1 MKLSALPL
9 ILSASK
15 YSRYNFREWNEQ
27 FQTTKTRAKLNFSL
41 PTKYILNL
49 FYSTKNEQDIDDCF
63 GTFFYA
69 PKPSFTYSAM
79 GRCYE
84 KPWQDFQSKWQIGE
98 KLTSHFYFP
107 ELRRGSLEVH
117 SFQSQLQ
124 KTREQGLFSNLV
136 ATECFNKFV
145 NSYRM
150 KLGHMLPT
158 GHITYADKI
167 ILHFAEAYNQASK
180 WSGKRNDWLAIG
192 SVSIS
197 SLSYKRWA
205 QSLCLGN
212 TEHQTKVFIFLL
224 LSTHCTMCILSSM
237 FSFQPNK
244 LRHILK
250 VASW

>member
-1 MKLSALPL
+1 MK
-9 ILSASK
+9 
-15 YSRYNFREWNEQ
+15 W
-27 FQTTKTRAKLNFSL
+27 TFSDHKNRGQVEFFSSNKIYFE
-41 PTKYILNL
+41 P
-49 FYSTKNEQDIDDCF
+49 FYSTRDEQEIDVCF

-84 KPWQDFQSKWQIGE
+84 KPWQDFQSKWQLGE

-124 KTREQGLFSNLV
+124 KTREQGLFSKLV

-158 GHITYADKI
+158 GHICWQNY
-167 ILHFAEAYNQASK
+167 FAFCR
-180 WSGKRNDWLAIG
+180 GI
-192 SVSIS
+192 
-197 SLSYKRWA
+197 
-205 QSLCLGN
+205 
-212 TEHQTKVFIFLL
+212 
-224 LSTHCTMCILSSM
+224 
-237 FSFQPNK
+237 
-244 LRHILK
+244 
-250 VASW
+250 

>member
-27 FQTTKTRAKLNFSL
+27 FQTTKTREKLNFSL
-41 PTKYILNL
+41 PTKYIFNL
-49 FYSTKNEQDIDDCF
+49 FYSTKNEQGIDVCF
-63 GTFFYA
+63 DTFFYA

-84 KPWQDFQSKWQIGE
+84 EPWQDFQSKWQIGE

-117 SFQSQLQ
+117 SFQSKLQ
-124 KTREQGLFSNLV
+124 KTREQGLFSKLV
-136 ATECFNKFV
+136 STECFNNLSILAEWNLATCFPQ
-145 NSYRM
+145 
-150 KLGHMLPT
+150 G
-158 GHITYADKI
+158 TYADKI

-180 WSGKRNDWLAIG
+180 WPGKRNDWLAIG

-212 TEHQTKVFIFLL
+212 TEHQTWGFLF
-224 LSTHCTMCILSSM
+224 
-237 FSFQPNK
+237 FSFKP
-244 LRHILK
+244 LDCFTISLLDMLIL
-250 VASW
+250 V